1 MDQLLLR
8 GLVAHGIKKNKKIKR
23 LKDMI
28 AFKFLMA
35 SESKWDVTKWDSK
48 IISVASFSRTFWV
61 VHSLGF

>member
-1 MDQLLLR
+1 
-8 GLVAHGIKKNKKIKR
+8 
-23 LKDMI
+23 MI